1 MKYKLGEKHKD
12 YELYRVI
19 YLRDIPRYGVKDG
32 DIGGWIEHEGNLSQ
46 NGDCVVLD
54 EAWVSGNA
62 QVFDNAQVFGDAQ
75 VFANA
80 SVSDN
85 AVVSDNAQVYG
96 NAVVSGNA
104 RVFDNAQ
111 VSGNARVSGSVW
123 VGSKAKIG
131 GNMALCEDRYYSEA
145 PTLLSQIIER
155 SRA

>member
-19 YLRDIPRYGVKDG
+19 YLRDIPRHGVKKG

-62 QVFDNAQVFGDAQ
+62 Q
-75 VFANA
+75 
-80 SVSDN
+80 
-85 AVVSDNAQVYG
+85 
-96 NAVVSGNA
+96 
-104 RVFDNAQ
+104 VFDNAQ